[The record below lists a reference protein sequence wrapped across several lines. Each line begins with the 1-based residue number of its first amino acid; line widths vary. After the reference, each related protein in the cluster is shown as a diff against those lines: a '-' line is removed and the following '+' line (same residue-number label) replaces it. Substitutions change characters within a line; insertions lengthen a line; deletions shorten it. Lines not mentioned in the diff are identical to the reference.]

1 MKESLLTAGRLL
13 TSWCGQLHPATL
25 DRYLELGGLSAFTRA
40 SAMTPAERLT
50 ELRAS
55 GLRET
60 GPSAEPLFLAWQRF
74 RHHGGP
80 ATLAVNAVGLDPRSQ
95 SGNYLLANN
104 PFGLIEGLMVAAR
117 AFNAGRAVLRLP
129 AALSD
134 LEVGLLNAWH
144 DLRGRGLH
152 DDLELA
158 IEFSHSHRPS
168 IHTDGNGHDSDP
180 ALAHS
185 LETWYQMVLV
195 FALGAATYRHL
206 SGEAQAGT
214 ELLTLGGE
222 VRRPGLVE
230 VAAGADLWQIIEA
243 EGGGIV
249 EGSAPIALALDGGLG
264 GFLPPNAR
272 ISFGPEDLLGAV
284 ASPRP
289 QTLWVIGKNQCLV
302 ELTRNALY
310 RHWKLAEGYD
320 RAERALL
327 ARAARLVTQ
336 IKVGHAG
343 PGHLADLEEVGHEL
357 HGRGL
362 AAAWPLGSALTHF
375 RPIWAQHVNEGRCNA
390 DVCFKRPPPPCQ
402 AACPA
407 NLDIPSFIA
416 HIGHHHYEE
425 AVRVIVQDNP
435 LPMTCGLVCPA
446 PCESACLRG
455 QTTSEPLFIRPMKA
469 VASRHALKEFGRYDL
484 PDRAPPTG
492 KRVAIIGAGP
502 AGLAASYFLAVR
514 GHQVE
519 IFESQEDA
527 GGMLR
532 YGIPAYRLPPNLL
545 DIELAQ
551 IERLGVKIHTGVRVE
566 SLKALREQGFDAI
579 FIAPGFQLS
588 RKVPFAGAD
597 LALVR
602 GGMDFLREVRS
613 GLNPRLGDRVVVVGG
628 GNVAVDVALTAARQ
642 GARHVTMVCL
652 EKRREMPASHSEI
665 ETALAESIT
674 IQNSWGPLKVTT
686 ENKITFQHCP
696 QVFDENRRFAPRFD
710 PQRLLTLDAD
720 QVLLAVG
727 QTLDDH
733 YLEDGHLEVQRGLL
747 VADPVTLKTKE
758 IGVFAG
764 GDAVHGPRTVV
775 AAVRAGKQASA
786 SIDAWLR
793 DETMDAAW
801 GEPKRR
807 DRVEPLHTD
816 PRARSHL
823 HRSLMPELEVDERE
837 ASYRQIELGLS
848 EAMADQ
854 EASRCLRCDMCIG
867 CGLCQL
873 VCSEVGPEAL
883 QMEETGAG
891 RLAFQDFERPANRCI
906 GCGACAQVCPTG
918 AISIEDVNGIR
929 NTVITGTIVKSQAL
943 LCCSTC
949 SLPFQSPAHRNLVA
963 SRIGI
968 AAASHVDQC
977 LCPNCARQLRA
988 RERLGR
994 TAAEPA

>member
-1 MKESLLTAGRLL
+1 MKAELLTSGRLL
-13 TSWCGQLHPATL
+13 TSWCAQLHPATL
-25 DRYLELGGLSAFTRA
+25 DRYREVGGLTAFARA
-40 SAMTPAERLT
+40 AGMTAAERLT

-55 GLRET
+55 GLREA
-60 GPSAEPLFLAWQRF
+60 GPSAEPLFLAWQRL
-74 RHHGGP
+74 RQRGGNT
-80 ATLAVNAVGLDPRSQ
+80 TLIVDAVGFDPRSR
-95 SGNYLLANN
+95 SGDYLLANN
-104 PFGLIEGLMVAAR
+104 PFGLVEGLMIAAM
-117 AFNAGRAVLRLP
+117 AGNARRAVLWLP

-134 LEVGLLNAWH
+134 LEVGVLNAWH
-144 DLRGRGLH
+144 DLRGRGLAA
-152 DDLELA
+152 DIDLGL
-158 IEFSHSHRPS
+158 EFSHDHRPS
-168 IHTDGNGHDSDP
+168 IRADGDQPDDC
-180 ALAHS
+180 LVHS

-195 FALGAATYRHL
+195 FGLGAATYRQL
-206 SGEAQAGT
+206 SGEAQGGT
-214 ELLTLGGE
+214 ELITLGGD

-230 VAAGADLWQIIEA
+230 VAAGADLWQVIDS
-243 EGGGIV
+243 EGGGIA
-249 EGSAPIALALDGGLG
+249 EGVVPIALALDGGLG
-264 GFLPPNAR
+264 GFLPPDAR
-272 ISFGPEDLLGAV
+272 IRFGPEDLLAAS

-289 QTLWVIGKNQCLV
+289 QTLWVVGRTQCLV

-310 RHWKLAEGYD
+310 RHWKLAEGRD
-320 RAERALL
+320 RAERSLL

-336 IKVGHAG
+336 IKVGRAV
-343 PGHLADLEEVGHEL
+343 PGHLAELEEISHEL
-357 HGRGL
+357 NGLGL
-362 AAAWPLGSALTHF
+362 AAAWSLGSALMHF
-375 RPIWAQHVNEGRCNA
+375 RTVWEAHVREGRCAA

-416 HIGHHHYEE
+416 HIGHHHYED

-446 PCESACLRG
+446 PCETACLRG
-455 QTTSEPLFIRPMKA
+455 QTTTEPLFIRPMKS

-484 PDRAPPTG
+484 PDRAEATG
-492 KRVAIIGAGP
+492 RRVAIIGAGP
-502 AGLAASYFLAVR
+502 AGLAAAYFLAVR
-514 GHQVE
+514 GHKVE

-551 IERLGVKIHTGVRVE
+551 IERLGVIIHTGYRVE

-588 RKVPFAGAD
+588 RRVPFEGAD
-597 LALVR
+597 LPLVR

-613 GLNPRLGDRVVVVGG
+613 GLNPRLGARVVVVGG

-652 EKRREMPASHSEI
+652 EKRREMPASHNEV
-665 ETALAESIT
+665 ETALAEGIS
-674 IQNSWGPLKVTT
+674 IQNSWGPLKATT
-686 ENKITFQHCP
+686 ENRITFQHCP
-696 QVFDENRRFAPRFD
+696 QVFDDNRRFAPRFD

-720 QVLLAVG
+720 NVLLAVG

-733 YLEDGHLEVQRGLL
+733 YLEDNQLEVQRGLL

-758 IGVFAG
+758 ISVFAG

-775 AAVRAGKQASA
+775 AAVRAGKQAAA

-793 DETMDAAW
+793 DESMDATW
-801 GEPKRR
+801 GQPKRR
-807 DRVEPLHTD
+807 DRVEPLATN
-816 PRARSHL
+816 PQARSHL
-823 HRSLMPELEVDERE
+823 HRTLMPELEVDARE
-837 ASYRQIELGLS
+837 QTYRQIELGLTES
-848 EAMADQ
+848 QADQ
-854 EASRCLRCDMCIG
+854 EASRCLRCDICIG

-883 QMEETGAG
+883 QMEETSAG

-918 AISIEDVNGIR
+918 AIEVVDLNGIR
-929 NTVITGTIVKSQAL
+929 NTVITGTVVKSQAL
-943 LCCSTC
+943 LCCSAC
-949 SLPFQSPAHRNLVA
+949 GQPFQSSAQWQLIGG
-963 SRIGI
+963 RIGER
-968 AAASHVDQC
+968 AEPHVERH
-977 LCPNCARQLRA
+977 LCPDCSRRERA
-988 RERLGR
+988 RERVGR
-994 TAAEPA
+994 VSALI